1 VGNIISFTVET
12 VKKDDTWSHG
22 RQKHIFQGCNSLP
35 GVNNTF
41 SRGDN
46 FTSSDAKRKMF
57 FYKNTKFQNPGGPRP
72 PLPSFRRRH
81 PSATGINLYTYGGK
95 LHDLSAQKCCCKAHS
110 VSPTK
115 PCDHCTV
122 CGDFGRCRTLWR
134 TTLKFHKHLEKLFLS
149 LSRSKSLQLG
159 HMRVICIFCSEQ
171 YVSQTVN
178 KYFIRC
184 NKHCSAWRSI
194 DVTADKDKGALSR
207 ANVVSRQNHLFRFT
221 VAFVKHPQLHL
232 STNMKIN
239 VFKKLKLKL
248 TFQR

>member
-1 VGNIISFTVET
+1 
-12 VKKDDTWSHG
+12 
-22 RQKHIFQGCNSLP
+22 
-35 GVNNTF
+35 
-41 SRGDN
+41 
-46 FTSSDAKRKMF
+46 M
-57 FYKNTKFQNPGGPRP
+57 
-72 PLPSFRRRH
+72 
-81 PSATGINLYTYGGK
+81 
-95 LHDLSAQKCCCKAHS
+95 
-110 VSPTK
+110 
-115 PCDHCTV
+115 
-122 CGDFGRCRTLWR
+122 
-134 TTLKFHKHLEKLFLS
+134 
-149 LSRSKSLQLG
+149 
-159 HMRVICIFCSEQ
+159 
-171 YVSQTVN
+171 SQTIN